1 MASRITIAIVCLL
14 NIALTIAA
22 VNHWVLN
29 ENGKILQKIDSPFY
43 MREPNNLIAFLDQ
56 IKYNDV
62 VESTYLELLRQRE
75 KMAGQI
81 NFSIKFGMEIID
93 QAKCALDY
101 YVIEK
106 QISSTKITKEYL
118 KRINIKNSKKK
129 TETTLPVLGIPMS
142 SPFCWDYISL
152 NVGIC
157 CYDHL
162 DGLRGAYALQI
173 EPEEELTTSDLDFK
187 SRRFVQTLVDGLS
200 ESPTSWKYHALSS
213 YYWRIKGDGTQA
225 VECAKRAVMLAPRK
239 VRDIPLLSL
248 GTILYRAGK
257 LRDAEVVLS
266 AAVDHAPEVAE
277 NHFALG
283 TTLAMIHEFNRS
295 LTHFDTAEK
304 LDPSFIQRT
313 LPLKNFI
320 SCVENLI
327 RKTSKMYSYAEYIK
341 SEVSGLKNMKT
352 LITQSHEKLIQ
363 QQVPLGARFF
373 DAKTP
378 NEELLHRGQYCS
390 TRTLAGTDEPV
401 LFCDFYSDL
410 QMKLESKEVDI
421 ESLERELKANSDAII
436 KQLSS
441 EFHTQFDF
449 NNPPPAAVTPTPSKG
464 T

>member
-1 MASRITIAIVCLL
+1 MVSRTTLAIVCLL

-62 VESTYLELLRQRE
+62 VEGTYLELLRQRE
-75 KMAGQI
+75 KMAEQI

-106 QISSTKITKEYL
+106 QISSTKITKDYM
-118 KRINIKNSKKK
+118 KRINTKSSKKK
-129 TETTLPVLGIPMS
+129 SPTLPVLGIPKT
-142 SPFCWDYISL
+142 SPFCWEYTSL
-152 NVGIC
+152 HNGIC

-162 DGLRGAYALQI
+162 DSLRGAYTLQI
-173 EPEEELTTSDLDFK
+173 EKENDLTSNELDFK
-187 SRRFVQTLVDGLS
+187 SKRFVQSLIDGLT
-200 ESPTSWKYHALSS
+200 ENPTSWKYHTLSS
-213 YYWRIKGDGTQA
+213 YYWRMQGDGMQA
-225 VECAKRAVMLAPRK
+225 IECAKRAVMLAPRK

-248 GTILYRAGK
+248 GTILYRAEK
-257 LRDAEVVLS
+257 LRDAEVILS

-295 LTHFDTAEK
+295 LSHFDTAEK

-341 SEVSGLKNMKT
+341 SEVSGLKSMKN

-378 NEELLHRGQYCS
+378 NDELLHRGQYCS

-449 NNPPPAAVTPTPSKG
+449 NNPPPAAVTTTPPTKG
-464 T
+464 K

>member
-1 MASRITIAIVCLL
+1 MVSRTILIIVCLFH
-14 NIALTIAA
+14 IALSIAA
-22 VNHWVLN
+22 VNHWVVN
-29 ENGKILQKIDSPFY
+29 DNGKILQKIDSPFY

-75 KMAGQI
+75 KMAEQI
-81 NFSIKFGMEIID
+81 NFSIQFGMEIID

-106 QISSTKITKEYL
+106 QISSTKITKDYL
-118 KRINIKNSKKK
+118 KRINLKNSKKK
-129 TETTLPVLGIPMS
+129 SPALPEMGIPKS
-142 SPFCWDYISL
+142 SPFCWEYTSL

-162 DGLRGAYALQI
+162 EGLKGTYTLQI
-173 EPEEELTTSDLDFK
+173 EPEEELTTNELDFK
-187 SRRFVQTLVDGLS
+187 SKRFVQTLIDGLT
-200 ESPTSWKYHALSS
+200 ESPTSWKYHTLSS
-213 YYWRIKGDGTQA
+213 YYWRMQGDGTQA

-248 GTILYRAGK
+248 GIILYRAGK

-304 LDPSFIQRT
+304 LDPSFIPRT

-341 SEVSGLKNMKT
+341 SEVSGLKSMKT

-378 NEELLHRGQYCS
+378 NDELLHRGQYCS

-449 NNPPPAAVTPTPSKG
+449 NNSPPSAVTTTTKG
-464 T
+464 K